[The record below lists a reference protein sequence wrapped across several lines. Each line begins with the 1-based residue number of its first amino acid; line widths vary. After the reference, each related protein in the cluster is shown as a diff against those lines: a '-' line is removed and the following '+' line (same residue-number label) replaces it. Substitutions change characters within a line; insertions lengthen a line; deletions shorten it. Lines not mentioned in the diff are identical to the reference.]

1 MAKIKVFSPVK
12 NFSGV
17 SVGVTFSHGVG
28 VVEEG
33 SAAHKYFERRGY
45 AFSLEE
51 DQDSQAPGAP
61 QDPPEGGKAEE
72 EGTST
77 PPEVDIP
84 GMPGSKALRSEWI
97 AFAESLGIESESLTI
112 DQMRE
117 RVIAEHTKNDDTDS

>member
-1 MAKIKVFSPVK
+1 MAKITVFSPVK

-17 SVGVTFSHGVG
+17 SVGITFSHGVG

-33 SAAHKYFERRGY
+33 SAAHRYFQRRGY